1 MPMADDLIDQLLEG
15 STSREDILGEEGLL
29 KQLSGQVAERIL
41 DAEVAFHLG
50 YAQYDSC
57 GKNTGNSRN
66 GKSRKAV
73 RSVHGATDLKIPR
86 DRNGSFEPKLIKKG
100 EKELHGFDSRIVSLY
115 AKGMSTRDIQAYFA
129 DAYGVEVSA
138 TFISQVT
145 HEVMDEVCAWQNRP
159 LDAVYLCGPHSPSR
173 RKGAG

>member
-1 MPMADDLIDQLLEG
+1 M
-15 STSREDILGEEGLL
+15 
-29 KQLSGQVAERIL
+29 
-41 DAEVAFHLG
+41 
-50 YAQYDSC
+50 
-57 GKNTGNSRN
+57 
-66 GKSRKAV
+66 

-138 TFISQVT
+138 TFIS
-145 HEVMDEVCAWQNRP
+145 
-159 LDAVYLCGPHSPSR
+159 PSHP
-173 RKGAG
+173 